1 MKRDKS
7 YYGRIANNTQRAY
20 YFIEQFK
27 SDNLYYCDFRSF
39 ISDIS
44 TFRRTWKKF
53 AENYFR
59 RTGVKLFGVIEHQ
72 GRSPWNYHVHAIG
85 VWGEELSEKAIAQI
99 KAEWRR
105 MGGSSGKIDRP
116 WEDDPYRKL
125 RYILKPSYGNRGK
138 GRKTK
143 STDRCLNQHLWLN
156 LYPSPWKG
164 QMLPTNRVHAT
175 KLKEL
180 VLNYFSEE
188 NETNPTLISSII

>member
-1 MKRDKS
+1 MKKDKS

-27 SDNLYYCDFRSF
+27 SDYWYYCDFRSF

-44 TFRRTWKKF
+44 SFRKTWKKF

-72 GRSPWNYHVHAIG
+72 SRSPWNYHVHAIG
-85 VWGEELSEKAIAQI
+85 VWDEELTGKLKKRI
-99 KAEWRR
+99 KDEWIRA
-105 MGGSSGKIDRP
+105 GGSSSKIDIP
-116 WEDDPYRKL
+116 WEVDPFRKL

-143 STDRCLNQHLWLN
+143 STDKCINQHLYLN
-156 LYPSPWKG
+156 LNPHPWKD
-164 QMLPTNRVHAT
+164 QMLPINRVHAS
-175 KLKEL
+175 KLKDL
-180 VLNYFSEE
+180 VHDYYSEE
-188 NETNPTLISSII
+188 NDAEMTYFTSII

>member
-27 SDNLYYCDFRSF
+27 SDNWYYCDFRSF

-44 TFRRTWKKF
+44 TFRKTWKKF

-85 VWGEELSEKAIAQI
+85 VWGEELSDKAIAQI

-138 GRKTK
+138 GGKPGSR
-143 STDRCLNQHLWLN
+143 
-156 LYPSPWKG
+156 
-164 QMLPTNRVHAT
+164 
-175 KLKEL
+175 
-180 VLNYFSEE
+180 SEE
-188 NETNPTLISSII
+188 GFPTRLNSIFCILPDFCFE

>member
-27 SDNLYYCDFRSF
+27 SDNWYYCDFRSF

-44 TFRRTWKKF
+44 TFRKTWKKF

-85 VWGEELSEKAIAQI
+85 VWGEELSDKAIAEI

-105 MGGSSGKIDRP
+105 MGGSSGKIDKP

-143 STDRCLNQHLWLN
+143 STERYINQHLWLN
-156 LYPSPWKG
+156 LNPSPWKG
-164 QMLPTNRVHAT
+164 QMLPTNRVNAT
-175 KLKEL
+175 KLKGM
-180 VLNYFSEE
+180 VLNYYSSENAE
-188 NETNPTLISSII
+188 VCERFKPII